1 MSNKFH
7 SNQDNMQ
14 YLISD
19 GLQDYPE
26 SLNIMEKTVAGII
39 SGTSDELVWLTEHPP
54 LYTAGSSAAKH
65 DLLEADKFPVY
76 QTGRGGQYTY
86 HGPGQRVVYVML
98 DLKKRQATDIKAYIF
113 DLEQWIINTL
123 NFFGVDGQRRQGRVG
138 IWVENEGTEEKI
150 AAIGIR
156 VRKWV
161 TYHGIAIN
169 INPDLSH
176 FEGIVPC
183 GISQYGV
190 TSLEKLGI
198 NVPKEKV
205 DEVLK
210 REFEN
215 IFMPIRK

>member
-1 MSNKFH
+1 
-7 SNQDNMQ
+7 MQ
-14 YLISD
+14 FQINNN
-19 GLQDYPE
+19 LQDYPE
-26 SLNIMEKTVAGII
+26 AIEIMEKRVADII
-39 SGTSDELVWLTEHPP
+39 AGKEEELVWFTQHPP
-54 LYTAGSSAAKH
+54 LYTSGSSANSE
-65 DLLEADKFPVY
+65 DLLDKNKFPVY

-98 DLKKRQATDIKAYIF
+98 NLKKRDAMDIKAYIYN
-113 DLEQWIINTL
+113 LEQWIINTL
-123 NFFGVDGQRRQGRVG
+123 KVLGVESQRRQGRVG
-138 IWVENEGTEEKI
+138 IWVVTGEREEKI

-161 TYHGIAIN
+161 TYHGIALN

-198 NVPKEKV
+198 NVSVQEV
-205 DEVLK
+205 DEILK
-210 REFEN
+210 QEFN
-215 IFMPIRK
+215 KIFS